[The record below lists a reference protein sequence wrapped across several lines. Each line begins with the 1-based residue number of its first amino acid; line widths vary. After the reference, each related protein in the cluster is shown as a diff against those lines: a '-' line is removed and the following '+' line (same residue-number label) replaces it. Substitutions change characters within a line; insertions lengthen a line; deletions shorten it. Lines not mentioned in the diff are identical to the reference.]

1 MKKKGNKVEV
11 FDFNKIKAYPYAK
24 RDKNVLYSQSN
35 FKVRI
40 IELPPDGEMPTCKMD
55 SYVIFYIFKGEVVI
69 DINQEKKKFSEGQCF
84 ITEPA
89 TLSMRTKNGVK
100 ILGVQITQQ

>member
-1 MKKKGNKVEV
+1 M
-11 FDFNKIKAYPYAK
+11 FDLKKIKAYPYAK
-24 RDKNVLYSQSN
+24 RDKNILYSQSN

-40 IELPPDGEMPTCKMD
+40 IELPPNGEMPTCKMD
-55 SYVIFYIFKGEVVI
+55 SYVIFHIFKGEVDI
-69 DINQEKKKFSEGQCF
+69 DINQEKKKFSEGQCL

>member
-1 MKKKGNKVEV
+1 MQIFDLKKMMSH
-11 FDFNKIKAYPYAK
+11 PYAE
-24 RDKNVLYSQSN
+24 REKNVFYKTSS

-40 IELPPDGEMPTCKMD
+40 IELPPNGEMPTCKMD
-55 SYVIFYIFKGEVVI
+55 SYVMFYVLKGEVDI
-69 DINQEKKKFSEGQCF
+69 DINQEKKILSEGQCF

-89 TLSMRTKNGVK
+89 TLSMKTKNGVK

>member
-1 MKKKGNKVEV
+1 MEM
-11 FDFNKIKAYPYAK
+11 FDLKKIKAYPYAK
-24 RDKNVLYSQSN
+24 RDKNILYSQNN

-40 IELPPDGEMPTCKMD
+40 IELPPNGEMPTCKMD
-55 SYVIFYIFKGEVVI
+55 SYVIFYIFNGEVDI
-69 DINQEKKKFSEGQCF
+69 DINQEKKKFSEGQCL

>member
-1 MKKKGNKVEV
+1 MEM
-11 FDFNKIKAYPYAK
+11 FDLKKIKAYPYAK
-24 RDKNVLYSQSN
+24 RDKNILYSQSN

-40 IELPPDGEMPTCKMD
+40 IELPPNGEIPTCKMD
-55 SYVIFYIFKGEVVI
+55 SYVIFYTLKGEVDI
-69 DINQEKKKFSEGQCF
+69 NINQEKKILLEGQCF

>member
-1 MKKKGNKVEV
+1 MQIFDLKKMESHS
-11 FDFNKIKAYPYAK
+11 YAE
-24 RDKNVLYSQSN
+24 REKNVFYKTSS

-40 IELPPDGEMPTCKMD
+40 IELPPNGEMPTCKMD
-55 SYVIFYIFKGEVVI
+55 SYVMFYVLKGEVDI
-69 DINQEKKKFSEGQCF
+69 DINQEKKILSEGQCF